1 MIDEV
6 DGSVSG
12 SYTIMENLYAE
23 ALQVEK
29 QAIEILEEYR
39 NH

>member
-6 DGSVSG
+6 DGSMSS

>member
-6 DGSVSG
+6 NGSMSG
-12 SYTIMENLYAE
+12 AKTIMNDLYAE
-23 ALQVEK
+23 AMQVEK